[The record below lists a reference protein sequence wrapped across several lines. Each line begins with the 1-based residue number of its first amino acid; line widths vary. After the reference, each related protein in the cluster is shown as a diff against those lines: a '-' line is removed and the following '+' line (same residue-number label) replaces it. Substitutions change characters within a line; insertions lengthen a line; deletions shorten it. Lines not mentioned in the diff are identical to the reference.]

1 MVKYNLVIK
10 CSVVS
15 YLVWQR
21 FFLFDLLK
29 NVNQLNWSDSC
40 ILIYNFCYFR
50 VNSTCGG
57 GADFQERF
65 SIFSEPAYKQQHN
78 GTFNSTIIA
87 RSPQPEFRSKSARL
101 GGGFEN
107 DHDSDLNSSIG
118 KLSQEAFA
126 KLQPRANSSPKPCEN
141 DNISISQVSD
151 VSFLERKITINVTMY
166 SLFLFLSVGFN
177 ISLSVYLFISYIWNW
192 KTENTLFNAIVVYNR
207 CFYYLP
213 DFRKNSFQIW
223 RSPND
228 WVDLK
233 TITNS
238 CLIPNTLPRNEL
250 LWQLFRGLK

>member
-1 MVKYNLVIK
+1 M
-10 CSVVS
+10 
-15 YLVWQR
+15 
-21 FFLFDLLK
+21 
-29 NVNQLNWSDSC
+29 
-40 ILIYNFCYFR
+40 CYFR

-141 DNISISQVSD
+141 DNLSISQVSD

-192 KTENTLFNAIVVYNR
+192 KTENTIFNAFVVYNR

-213 DFRKNSFQIW
+213 DFVKFIYSEKATKFCGIFTLLLSYVVPVKSKVKISQNFVAFSEYMNF
-223 RSPND
+223 
-228 WVDLK
+228 K
-233 TITNS
+233 TV
-238 CLIPNTLPRNEL
+238 
-250 LWQLFRGLK
+250 Q